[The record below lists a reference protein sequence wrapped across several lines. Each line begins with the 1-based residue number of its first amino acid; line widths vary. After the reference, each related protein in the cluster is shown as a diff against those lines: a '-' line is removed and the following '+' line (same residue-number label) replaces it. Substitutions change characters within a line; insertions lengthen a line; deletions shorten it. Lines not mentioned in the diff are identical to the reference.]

1 MSRFNI
7 KSTYKTAVAAPLILA
22 LLARVAFAN
31 GLLSHDHS
39 DHGVHSHTLTLDDLH
54 EGNLRASWH
63 RYHDD
68 IHDDDRDDRN
78 DDSDG
83 EEYAEPLFIFVNDPA
98 TALGMRYSSNVVTAS
113 IQHPSSSVFPRSML
127 LSDATDTCRFSAA
140 PWPSAHALRPVCA
153 LDALLQSSH
162 ALLL

>member
-1 MSRFNI
+1 MSKFNI
-7 KSTYKTAVAAPLILA
+7 RSTYKTAVAAPLILA

-39 DHGVHSHTLTLDDLH
+39 DHGVHSHAVTLDDLR
-54 EGNLRASWH
+54 EGDLRASWH

-68 IHDDDRDDRN
+68 ERDDRN
-78 DDSDG
+78 NDSEG
-83 EEYAEPLFIFVNDPA
+83 EEYADPLFIFVNDPA
-98 TALGMRYSSNVVTAS
+98 TALGIHYSSGVVTAS
-113 IQHPSSSVFPRSML
+113 IQHASSNVFPRSMQM
-127 LSDATDTCRFSAA
+127 SDPTDTHRFSAA
-140 PWPSAHALRPVCA
+140 PWPSAHALRPACA